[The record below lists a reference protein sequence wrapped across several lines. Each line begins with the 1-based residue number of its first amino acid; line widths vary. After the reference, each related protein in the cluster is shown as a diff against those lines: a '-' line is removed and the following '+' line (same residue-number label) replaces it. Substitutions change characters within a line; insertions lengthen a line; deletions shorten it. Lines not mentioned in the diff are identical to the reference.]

1 MSNAVA
7 DVRLQRKAVPR
18 ILLIGGNRST
28 VGSIKALRS
37 AGFHVVVAEKLPRQ
51 YALAAA
57 DVGLEIA
64 AGDIS
69 GLQDAVRLLGGV
81 DGIIGINETAM
92 ASAAELQERLG
103 LIGLPRGVIGKT
115 ASKLAQR
122 RAWARDPA
130 LLVPFT
136 TVEALEDM
144 GRAIDAVGGFPAI
157 VKPDLSLGGA
167 RGVSLVA
174 NAADNAAAFEFT
186 RAHSLPGSA
195 VVVESALSGPQCS
208 AELMVRDGKT
218 RVLAI
223 GRKVKSEAPYC
234 VDLAISYPGV
244 TDEATIEAIE
254 DMCARATSL
263 LGVTR
268 GPGHI
273 EFALTGNGPKPIELG
288 ARCGGSLTADLA
300 CHVSGYHP
308 MVEAARLACGM
319 PTDDWSDVKRRGAVL
334 MFLAFPPCRAKTLH
348 LPEAFASNPAI
359 LDADAR
365 LPDDG
370 VIKPVQWTSQ
380 RLGYFGVVADDG
392 PTALARA
399 LELVATVR
407 VETENGEL
415 LQPLMTG
422 PGSQL

>member
-1 MSNAVA
+1 M
-7 DVRLQRKAVPR
+7 PT

-28 VGSIKALRS
+28 IGSIKALRA
-37 AGFHVVVAEKLPRQ
+37 AGFRVVVAEKLPRQ

-64 AGDIS
+64 PADIS
-69 GLQDAVRLLGGV
+69 GLQDAVRSLGGV

-92 ASAAELQERLG
+92 ASAAELQARLG
-103 LIGLPRGVIGKT
+103 LIGLSPGVIGKT

-130 LLVPFT
+130 LFVPFT
-136 TVEALEDM
+136 TVEAPENM
-144 GRAIDAVGGFPAI
+144 AAAIDAVGGLPVI

-174 NAADNAAAFEFT
+174 NAADIATAFAFA

-195 VVVESALSGPQCS
+195 VIVERALSGPQCS

-234 VDLAISYPGV
+234 VDLAVIYPGV
-244 TDEATIEAIE
+244 TDEAAIVAIE

-263 LGVTR
+263 LGITR

-273 EFALTGNGPKPIELG
+273 EFALTEDGPKPIELG

-319 PTDDWSDVKRRGAVL
+319 PTDDWSGVKRRGAVL
-334 MFLAFPPCRAKTLH
+334 MFLTFPPCRARALH
-348 LPEAFASNPAI
+348 LPEALASNPDI

-370 VIKPVQWTSQ
+370 IIRPVQWTSQ
-380 RLGYFGVVADDG
+380 RLGYLGVVADDG

-399 LELVATVR
+399 LELAATVR
-407 VETENGEL
+407 VETENGESL
-415 LQPLMTG
+415 KPLIAG
-422 PGSQL
+422 PEG

>member
-1 MSNAVA
+1 MPSL
-7 DVRLQRKAVPR
+7 RLRAGEAMPEV
-18 ILLIGGNRST
+18 LLIGGNRST
-28 VGSIKALRS
+28 VGSIKALRA
-37 AGFHVVVAEKLPRQ
+37 AGFRVAVAEKLPRQ

-57 DVGLEIA
+57 DIGLEIA
-64 AGDIS
+64 PGDIS
-69 GLQDAVRLLGGV
+69 GLQDAVGLLGGV
-81 DGIIGINETAM
+81 EGIIGINETAM

-103 LIGLPRGVIGKT
+103 LIGLSPSVIGKT

-130 LLVPFT
+130 LFVPFT
-136 TVEALEDM
+136 TAEMLQDM
-144 GRAIDAVGGFPAI
+144 GAAIDAVGGFPVI

-174 NAADNAAAFEFT
+174 NAADNAAAFEFAC
-186 RAHSLPGSA
+186 AHSLPGST
-195 VVVESALSGPQCS
+195 VVVENALSGPQYS
-208 AELMVRDGKT
+208 AELMIRDGKT

-234 VDLAISYPGV
+234 VDLAISYPGL
-244 TDEATIEAIE
+244 TDEATIAAIE

-273 EFALTGNGPKPIELG
+273 EFALTSNGPKPIELG
-288 ARCGGSLTADLA
+288 ARCGGSLTADIA

-334 MFLAFPPCRAKTLH
+334 MFLAFPPCRARTLH
-348 LPEAFASNPAI
+348 LPEDLASDPAV
-359 LDADAR
+359 LDVDAR

-370 VIKPVQWTSQ
+370 VIRLVQWTSQ
-380 RLGYFGVVADDG
+380 RLGYLGVVADDG
-392 PTALARA
+392 PKAMARA
-399 LELVATVR
+399 LELAATVR

-415 LQPLMTG
+415 LQPFMTE
-422 PGSQL
+422 PGS

>member
-1 MSNAVA
+1 MP
-7 DVRLQRKAVPR
+7 K
-18 ILLIGGNRST
+18 ILVIGGNRST
-28 VGSIKALRS
+28 IGSIKALRA
-37 AGFHVVVAEKLPRQ
+37 AGFRVVVAEKLPRQ

-64 AGDIS
+64 SDDIS
-69 GLQDAVRLLGGV
+69 GLQDAVRSLGGV

-92 ASAAELQERLG
+92 ASAAELQQRLG
-103 LIGLPRGVIGKT
+103 LIGLPPDVIGKT

-130 LLVPFT
+130 LSVSFT
-136 TVEALEDM
+136 TVEALENM
-144 GRAIDAVGGFPAI
+144 AAAVDAVGGFPVI

-174 NAADNAAAFEFT
+174 SAVDIATAFAFA

-195 VVVESALSGPQCS
+195 VIVESALSGPQCS
-208 AELMVRDGKT
+208 AELMVRDGQT

-223 GRKVKSEAPYC
+223 GRKVKSAAPYC
-234 VDLAISYPGV
+234 VDLAIIYPGI
-244 TDEATIEAIE
+244 TDEASLGAIEA
-254 DMCARATSL
+254 MCAKATSL
-263 LGVTR
+263 LGITR

-273 EFALTGNGPKPIELG
+273 EFALTEDGPKPIELA

-300 CHVSGYHP
+300 AHVSGYHP
-308 MVEAARLACGM
+308 MVEAARLACGL

-334 MFLAFPPCRAKTLH
+334 MFLTFPPCRARTLV
-348 LPEAFASNPAI
+348 LPEAFAGNPEI

-370 VIKPVQWTSQ
+370 VIRPVQWTSQ
-380 RLGYFGVVADDG
+380 RLGYLGVVADDG
-392 PTALARA
+392 PTAMARA
-399 LELVATVR
+399 LELAATVR
-407 VETENGEL
+407 VETENGEW

-422 PGSQL
+422 PRG

>member
-7 DVRLQRKAVPR
+7 NVCVQEKAVPT

-28 VGSIKALRS
+28 IGSIEALRA
-37 AGFHVVVAEKLPRQ
+37 AGFRVVVAEKLPRQ

-57 DVGLEIA
+57 DIGLEIA
-64 AGDIS
+64 PSDIS
-69 GLQDAVRLLGGV
+69 GLQDAVGLLGGV

-92 ASAAELQERLG
+92 ASAAELQQRLG
-103 LIGLPRGVIGKT
+103 LIGLSPSVIAKT

-122 RAWARDPA
+122 RAWAPDQA
-130 LLVPFT
+130 LFVPFT
-136 TVEALEDM
+136 TAGAPEDI
-144 GRAIDAVGGFPAI
+144 GPAIDAVGGFPVI

-174 NAADNAAAFEFT
+174 DAADSAAAFAFA

-195 VVVESALSGPQCS
+195 IVVESALSGPQCS
-208 AELMVRDGKT
+208 AELVVRDGKT

-223 GRKVKSEAPYC
+223 GRKIKSDAPYC
-234 VDLAISYPGV
+234 VDLAIVYPGV
-244 TDEATIEAIE
+244 TDEAAIVAIE

-263 LGVTR
+263 LGITR

-273 EFALTGNGPKPIELG
+273 EFALTEDGPKPIELG

-300 CHVSGYHP
+300 FHVSGYHP

-319 PTDDWSDVKRRGAVL
+319 PTDDWSDVKQRGAVL
-334 MFLAFPPCRAKTLH
+334 MFLAFPPCRARTLH
-348 LPEAFASNPAI
+348 LPETLASDPAI

-370 VIKPVQWTSQ
+370 VIRPVQWTSQ
-380 RLGYFGVVADDG
+380 RLGYLGVVADDG

-399 LELVATVR
+399 LELAATVR
-407 VETENGEL
+407 VETENGEF
-415 LQPLMTG
+415 LQPLMTEPKG
-422 PGSQL
+422 

>member
-7 DVRLQRKAVPR
+7 NVCVQEKAVPK

-28 VGSIKALRS
+28 VGSIKALRA
-37 AGFHVVVAEKLPRQ
+37 AGFRVVVAEKLPRQ

-57 DVGLEIA
+57 DIGLEIA
-64 AGDIS
+64 PGDIS
-69 GLQDAVRLLGGV
+69 GLQEAIRLLGGV

-92 ASAAELQERLG
+92 ASAAELQQRLG
-103 LIGLPRGVIGKT
+103 LIGLSRSVIGET
-115 ASKLAQR
+115 ESKLAQR
-122 RAWARDPA
+122 RAWAGDPA
-130 LLVPFT
+130 LFVSFT

-144 GRAIDAVGGFPAI
+144 GPAIDAVGGFPVI
-157 VKPDLSLGGA
+157 VKPDRSLGGS

-174 NAADNAAAFEFT
+174 NAADNAAAFAFA

-195 VVVESALSGPQCS
+195 IVVESALSGPQYS

-234 VDLAISYPGV
+234 VDLAIVYPGV
-244 TDEATIEAIE
+244 TDEAAIVAIE

-263 LGVTR
+263 LGITR

-273 EFALTGNGPKPIELG
+273 EFALTEDGPKPIELG

-300 CHVSGYHP
+300 AHVSGYHP

-319 PTDDWSDVKRRGAVL
+319 PTDDWSDVTRRGAVL

-348 LPEAFASNPAI
+348 LPEALASDPAI

-370 VIKPVQWTSQ
+370 VIRPVQWTSH
-380 RLGYFGVVADDG
+380 RLGYLGVVADDG

-399 LELVATVR
+399 LELAATVR
-407 VETENGEL
+407 VETETGEL
-415 LQPLMTG
+415 LQPLLTG
-422 PGSQL
+422 PRD

>member
-1 MSNAVA
+1 MPNAVA
-7 DVRLQRKAVPR
+7 SVCVQEKAMPT

-28 VGSIKALRS
+28 IGSIKALRA
-37 AGFHVVVAEKLPRQ
+37 AGFRVVVAEKLPRQ

-64 AGDIS
+64 PADIS
-69 GLQDAVRLLGGV
+69 GLQDAVRALGGV

-103 LIGLPRGVIGKT
+103 LIGLPPGVIGKT

-130 LLVPFT
+130 LFVPFT
-136 TVEALEDM
+136 TVEAPENM
-144 GRAIDAVGGFPAI
+144 GLAIDAVGGFPVI
-157 VKPDLSLGGA
+157 VKPDLSLGGS
-167 RGVSLVA
+167 RGVSQVA
-174 NAADNAAAFEFT
+174 NAADVAAAFEFAHT
-186 RAHSLPGSA
+186 RSLPGSA
-195 VVVESALSGPQCS
+195 VVVESALAGPQFS
-208 AELMVRDGKT
+208 AEVMVRDGKA

-223 GRKVKSEAPYC
+223 GRNVKCEAPYR
-234 VDLAISYPGV
+234 VNLAITYPGV
-244 TDEATIEAIE
+244 TDDAAIAAIE

-268 GPGHI
+268 GPAHI
-273 EFALTGNGPKPIELG
+273 EFALTEDGPKPIELG
-288 ARCGGSLTADLA
+288 ARCGGSFIADLA

-308 MVEAARLACGM
+308 MVEAARMACGM
-319 PTDDWSDVKRRGAVL
+319 PTDDWSNVKRRGAAL
-334 MFLAFPPCRAKTLH
+334 LWLAFAPCRARALH
-348 LPEAFASNPAI
+348 LPQALASDPAV
-359 LDADAR
+359 LDADAY

-370 VIKPVQWTSQ
+370 VIGPLQWTSQ
-380 RLGYFGVVADDG
+380 RIGFLGVVADDG

-399 LELVATVR
+399 LKLAATVQ

-415 LQPLMTG
+415 LKPLVTG
-422 PGSQL
+422 PRG

>member
-1 MSNAVA
+1 MSKAVA
-7 DVRLQRKAVPR
+7 DVCVQEKAMPT

-28 VGSIKALRS
+28 IGSIKALR
-37 AGFHVVVAEKLPRQ
+37 ATGFRVVVAEKLPRQ

-57 DVGLEIA
+57 DIGLEIA
-64 AGDIS
+64 SGDIS
-69 GLQDAVRLLGGV
+69 GLQDAVGLLGGV

-92 ASAAELQERLG
+92 ASAAELQERFG
-103 LIGLPRGVIGKT
+103 LIGLSRSVIAKT

-122 RAWARDPA
+122 SAWAGDQA
-130 LLVPFT
+130 LFVPFT

-144 GRAIDAVGGFPAI
+144 ARAIDAVGGFPVI

-174 NAADNAAAFEFT
+174 SAADNAAAFAFA
-186 RAHSLPGSA
+186 RGHCLPGSA
-195 VVVESALSGPQCS
+195 VVVESALSGPQYS

-234 VDLAISYPGV
+234 VDLAIVYPGV
-244 TDEATIEAIE
+244 TDDAAIAAIE
-254 DMCARATSL
+254 DICGKATSL
-263 LGVTR
+263 LGITR

-273 EFALTGNGPKPIELG
+273 EFALTEDGPKPIELG

-300 CHVSGYHP
+300 FHVSGYHP

-319 PTDDWSDVKRRGAVL
+319 PTDDWSNVKKRGAVL
-334 MFLAFPPCRAKTLH
+334 MFLAFPPCRARTLH
-348 LPEAFASNPAI
+348 LPKDLASNPAI
-359 LDADAR
+359 LDADAW

-370 VIKPVQWTSQ
+370 IIRPVQWTSQ
-380 RLGYFGVVADDG
+380 RLGYLGVVADDG
-392 PTALARA
+392 PASLALA
-399 LELVATVR
+399 LELAAGVR
-407 VETENGEL
+407 VETESGEM

-422 PGSQL
+422 PRG

>member
-7 DVRLQRKAVPR
+7 DVCVPEKAMPT

-28 VGSIKALRS
+28 IGSIKALRA
-37 AGFHVVVAEKLPRQ
+37 AGFRVVVAEKLPRQ
-51 YALAAA
+51 YALVAA

-64 AGDIS
+64 PGDIP
-69 GLQDAVRLLGGV
+69 GLQDAVCSLGGV
-81 DGIIGINETAM
+81 DGIIAINETAM
-92 ASAAELQERLG
+92 GSAAELQERLG
-103 LIGLPRGVIGKT
+103 LVGLSPGVIRKT

-122 RAWARDPA
+122 RAWARDQTLFVSFA
-130 LLVPFT
+130 
-136 TVEALEDM
+136 TVEAPENM
-144 GRAIDAVGGFPAI
+144 GPAIDAVGGFPVI
-157 VKPDLSLGGA
+157 VKPDLSLGGL
-167 RGVSLVA
+167 RGVSLGV
-174 NAADNAAAFEFT
+174 NAADNATAFAFA

-234 VDLAISYPGV
+234 VDLVVIYPGV
-244 TDEATIEAIE
+244 TDEAAIVAIE

-263 LGVTR
+263 LGITR

-273 EFALTGNGPKPIELG
+273 EFALTEDGPKPIELG
-288 ARCGGSLTADLA
+288 ARGGGSLPADLVS
-300 CHVSGYHP
+300 HVSGYHP

-334 MFLAFPPCRAKTLH
+334 MFLTFPPCRARALH
-348 LPEAFASNPAI
+348 PPEALASNPDI

-370 VIKPVQWTSQ
+370 IIRPVQWTSQ
-380 RLGYFGVVADDG
+380 RLGYLGVVADDG

-399 LELVATVR
+399 LELAATVR
-407 VETENGEL
+407 VETENGESL
-415 LQPLMTG
+415 KPLIAG
-422 PGSQL
+422 PEG

>member
-7 DVRLQRKAVPR
+7 NVCVQEKAVPK

-28 VGSIKALRS
+28 VGSIKALRA

-57 DVGLEIA
+57 DIGLAIA
-64 AGDIS
+64 PGDIS
-69 GLQDAVRLLGGV
+69 GLQEAIRLLGGV

-103 LIGLPRGVIGKT
+103 LIGLSRSVIGET
-115 ASKLAQR
+115 ESKLAQR
-122 RAWARDPA
+122 RAWARDRA
-130 LLVPFT
+130 LFVSFT

-144 GRAIDAVGGFPAI
+144 GPAIDAVGGFPVI
-157 VKPDLSLGGA
+157 VKPDRSLGGS

-174 NAADNAAAFEFT
+174 NAADNAAAFAFA

-195 VVVESALSGPQCS
+195 IVVESALSGPQYS

-234 VDLAISYPGV
+234 VDLAIVYPGV
-244 TDEATIEAIE
+244 TDEAAIVAIE

-263 LGVTR
+263 LGITR

-273 EFALTGNGPKPIELG
+273 EFALTEDGPKPIELG
-288 ARCGGSLTADLA
+288 ARCGGSLTADIA
-300 CHVSGYHP
+300 AHVSGYHP

-319 PTDDWSDVKRRGAVL
+319 PTDDWSDVTRRGAVL

-348 LPEAFASNPAI
+348 LPEALASDPAI

-370 VIKPVQWTSQ
+370 VIRPVQWTSQ
-380 RLGYFGVVADDG
+380 RLGYLGVVADDG
-392 PTALARA
+392 PTAMAHALQLA
-399 LELVATVR
+399 ATVR
-407 VETENGEL
+407 VETQDGQL

-422 PGSQL
+422 QQG